1 MGKYEDQLKALGTAD
16 AVFRIEGITALE
28 TQMGKLQADM
38 ATLAADPGWT
48 GASAEAAKELFSSL
62 QAEFADAE
70 GKLNTVRSA
79 LGDANGYR
87 AEAASAQSSLPDAS
101 VPDWIH
107 TAAIIGGSVL
117 IPVPGIGTFA
127 ANTVVEKVNEYMAL
141 QREAAAF
148 QELENL
154 EAKLV
159 GPKQEI
165 KSAPL
170 APSFGGKDIEWPTD
184 QPTPDWPGEGVTYHG
199 DDTGAGGWSTNT
211 GGGGKGGGGGSGTG
225 VFVQEPTSQNPT
237 NIGRPPT
244 IIHNPPPY
252 PPVVLPP
259 EVPTGWPHNVI
270 GEPPTVSIDGDSGGG
285 SNPGGLLGGGSGG
298 LGLGLAGAGAAG
310 LGAAKLASKG
320 GLGGGG
326 LFGANG
332 LLGGGP
338 NSAGGAGGA
347 NGSGAGTKGGAAGAA
362 GAGAGSKGGNS
373 AMMGGGQGGGSSDR
387 EKRTS
392 LGLMAPK
399 LEDDEENGPRSSA
412 AGAGGRE

>member
-1 MGKYEDQLKALGTAD
+1 VGKYEDQLKALGTSD

-28 TQMGKLQADM
+28 TQMGKLKSDM

-48 GASAEAAKELFSSL
+48 GASAEAAKDLFTSL

-70 GKLNTVRSA
+70 GKLSTVRSA
-79 LGDANGYR
+79 LGDANGHR
-87 AEAASAQSSLPDAS
+87 ADAANAQSSLPDAT
-101 VPDWIH
+101 VPDWVH
-107 TAAIIGGSVL
+107 TAAVIGGSVL
-117 IPVPGIGTFA
+117 IPVPGIGSFA
-127 ANTVVEKVNEYMAL
+127 ANTVVEKVNEYLEL

-148 QELENL
+148 QELEDFKNKL
-154 EAKLV
+154 E

-170 APSFGGKDIEWPTD
+170 ADAFGTKAPDWPED

-199 DDTGAGGWSTNT
+199 DDTGAGGWSTNG
-211 GGGGKGGGGGSGTG
+211 GGGGKGGGGGGEVTG
-225 VFVQEPTSQNPT
+225 VFHENPPTV
-237 NIGRPPT
+237 IGRPPH

-252 PPVVLPP
+252 PPIMLPP
-259 EVPTGWPHNVI
+259 ECPPGWPHNVV
-270 GEPPTVSIDGDSGGG
+270 GTPPTVSIDGDSGGG

-320 GLGGGG
+320 GFGGGG
-326 LFGANG
+326 LFGPNG

-338 NSAGGAGGA
+338 NGAGGA
-347 NGSGAGTKGGAAGAA
+347 SGSGGAAGTKAGAAGGA
-362 GAGAGSKGGNS
+362 GAGAGAKGGNS